1 MSEQTSTPDES
12 YQDAD
17 DSLSFSASAPEQ
29 SADDALV
36 DLEPSDEDLAGAED
50 PFAAEQD
57 EAYDAEQPAES
68 EEPAADEAD
77 VDSDLADEPVDA
89 DESSDVD
96 ESDDEPFDVDES
108 VDEPSDADESDEED
122 EEAEEAEADPLL
134 ELKMHLRAAPG
145 EWYVIHSYS
154 GHENR
159 VKTQLATRTETQD
172 MEEYIF
178 EVQVPME
185 DATEVKNGQKKMV
198 RRVRIPGYVL
208 VRMDLTTESWRVVR
222 DTPGVT
228 GFVGDATDPTP
239 LTFDEIYSMLAPS
252 VGLPEKKRS
261 AGGSAPKAAAAQKVP
276 DFQIGESVTVMDGP
290 FETMPATIN
299 EIHAEA
305 QKLQVLVSIF
315 GRETPV
321 ELAFDQV
328 AKI

>member
-1 MSEQTSTPDES
+1 MSDQTSSPEES

-17 DSLSFSASAPEQ
+17 DSLSFSASPQSETPAPALQGE
-29 SADDALV
+29 DDAARAADV
-36 DLEPSDEDLAGAED
+36 ADEPA
-50 PFAAEQD
+50 AAEQEADAQPAD
-57 EAYDAEQPAES
+57 EAIAAEGDDEDAAAVESTDSEVADAEGDDA
-68 EEPAADEAD
+68 PAADE
-77 VDSDLADEPVDA
+77 SE
-89 DESSDVD
+89 
-96 ESDDEPFDVDES
+96 
-108 VDEPSDADESDEED
+108 EED
-122 EEAEEAEADPLL
+122 PLVQ
-134 ELKMHLRAAPG
+134 LKRHLRAALG

-172 MEEYIF
+172 MEDYIF

-185 DATEVKNGQKKMV
+185 DATEVKNGQKKIV

-228 GFVGDATDPTP
+228 GFVGNATEPTP
-239 LTFDEIYSMLAPS
+239 LNFDEIYSMLEPS

-261 AGGSAPKAAAAQKVP
+261 SGGSASKPAAAQKMP
-276 DFQIGESVTVMDGP
+276 DFTVGESVTVMDGP
-290 FETMPATIN
+290 FETMPASIS
-299 EIHAEA
+299 EIHAES

-321 ELAFDQV
+321 ELGFDQV

>member
-1 MSEQTSTPDES
+1 MSDQTSTPDES
-12 YQDAD
+12 YEDLD
-17 DSLSFSASAPEQ
+17 DSLSFSSSAVDAAPQAAEATDGP
-29 SADDALV
+29 AD
-36 DLEPSDEDLAGAED
+36 ETTAED
-50 PFAAEQD
+50 AAPADEAAPTVEDADAAEAD
-57 EAYDAEQPAES
+57 AADATDADPEGTTDADAEVAADADAETDGESVEGEDAAS
-68 EEPAADEAD
+68 EEPE
-77 VDSDLADEPVDA
+77 
-89 DESSDVD
+89 
-96 ESDDEPFDVDES
+96 
-108 VDEPSDADESDEED
+108 EED
-122 EEAEEAEADPLL
+122 PLVQ
-134 ELKMHLRAAPG
+134 LKRHLRASPG

-185 DATEVKNGQKKMV
+185 DATEVKNGQKKIV
-198 RRVRIPGYVL
+198 RRVRVPGYVL

-228 GFVGDATDPTP
+228 GFVGNATDPTP
-239 LTFDEIYSMLAPS
+239 LSFDEIYSMLEPS
-252 VGLPEKKRS
+252 VGLPEKKRAS
-261 AGGSAPKAAAAQKVP
+261 GAGAGKAAAAQKVP
-276 DFQIGESVTVMDGP
+276 DFQVGESVTVMDGP
-290 FETMPATIN
+290 FETMPASIS
-299 EIHAEA
+299 EIHSES